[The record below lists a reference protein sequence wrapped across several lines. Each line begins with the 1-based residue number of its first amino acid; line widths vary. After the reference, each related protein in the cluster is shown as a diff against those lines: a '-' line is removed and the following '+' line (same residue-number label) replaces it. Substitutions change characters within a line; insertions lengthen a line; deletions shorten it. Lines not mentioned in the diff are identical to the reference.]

1 MVFGPRKN
9 TDQQNRVL
17 QTQYLYFFHFGVFF
31 TRRVPMIA
39 AVHMCIC
46 SVGFQRLSRL
56 LNKKITDFSEGKQ
69 NQIKVGRIS

>member
-1 MVFGPRKN
+1 MVFGPRKKAE
-9 TDQQNRVL
+9 QQNRVL

-46 SVGFQRLSRL
+46 SVGFQRLSSL
-56 LNKKITDFSEGKQ
+56 LNNNFTDFFLRGK
-69 NQIKVGRIS
+69 NRLK